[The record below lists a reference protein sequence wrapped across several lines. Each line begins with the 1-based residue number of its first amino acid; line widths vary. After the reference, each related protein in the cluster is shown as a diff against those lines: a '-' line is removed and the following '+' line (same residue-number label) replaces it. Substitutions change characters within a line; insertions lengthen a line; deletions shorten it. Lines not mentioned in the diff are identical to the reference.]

1 MKFFSDFARF
11 LLTGWLLTSFLI
23 ISGVCLKVGKDRG
36 ITSCFQN
43 HETVKFS
50 VEKGDFGYVTSYNYP
65 DNYTSDFYLGHS
77 CNVEIRGCST
87 CKVKLTLMDVNFPH
101 CPSVEKS
108 KHRDLCIP
116 GCDHIQIHEVDQPYH
131 SKNLRNYHTASVE
144 EYVSISSNVKIRH
157 CISNGTGTTGKR
169 FRVRFEVIEKVQQI
183 RGTVSSTMFGGD
195 RGEISSPNFPD
206 RYALNDET
214 FTYILTNLDPYGK
227 IRIIFDDWD
236 LASVSTLQVYDGP
249 RTTSP
254 SKVYTRHERP
264 VLVSKSSTIILVF
277 NTGSSRHRCCH
288 PVGWKASYQFVSSG
302 QWNTIPSTNCSK
314 IIEHQSGGVFNLDY
328 LTPRL
333 PAMFDCIWIIRKP
346 AKKNP
351 DGILLRLTEIVFGQG
366 WAEYPDN
373 SLEIVSGTTSQGE
386 LLGKFTST
394 NLTVGQWFSPGSSL
408 YIRLRGALSE
418 EDRLNFIFTA
428 VDNVTESGC
437 QRGGDYLCKNLW
449 CIDKSLRCD
458 GVDHCGDNSD
468 EGPDESCKFEKI
480 WKLGIR
486 WKLSDSS
493 TKDPCAGNFKCGGNK
508 YDCLPMSRVCDRI
521 SDCFDDSDEKWC
533 AYHSKQTKDDGRSSC
548 GRNAATLLN
557 IIGLFILYLFVTIM
571 KLIRFLMKLSHETVT
586 IELKNGTQVHGTVT
600 GVDVCMNTHLK
611 AVKMTIKN
619 KDPVQV
625 DTLSI
630 RGNNIRYYILPDSL
644 PLDTLLI
651 DDTPKAKQKKGREG
665 GMRGGRGRG
674 RGGRGGRGRGRGRG
688 RR

>member
-1 MKFFSDFARF
+1 MPFRMEIILKNDRF
-11 LLTGWLLTSFLI
+11 LSTGWLLTSFLI
-23 ISGVCLKVGKDRG
+23 TSAACLQVGMDRG
-36 ITSCFQN
+36 TTSCFQN

-50 VEKGDFGYVTSYNYP
+50 VEKGDFGYVTSYDYP

-87 CKVKLTLMDVNFPH
+87 CKVKITLMDVNFPN
-101 CPSVEKS
+101 CPAVQKS
-108 KHRDLCIP
+108 KHRNLCIP
-116 GCDHIQIHEVDQPYH
+116 GCDHLQIHEVDQPYH
-131 SKNLRNYHTASVE
+131 SKNLRNFHAGSEE
-144 EYVSISSNVKIRH
+144 EYISISSNVKIRH

-169 FRVRFEVIEKVQQI
+169 FRVKYEVVEKVQQI
-183 RGTVSSTMFGGD
+183 RGTVSSSMFGGD

-214 FTYILTNLDPYGK
+214 FTYIITNLDPYGK

-277 NTGSSRHRCCH
+277 NTGSSKHRCCH

-302 QWNTIPSTNCSK
+302 QWNTMPSTNCSK
-314 IIEHQSGGVFNLDY
+314 IIEHSSGGILNLDY
-328 LTPRL
+328 LTPGL

-373 SLEIVSGTTSQGE
+373 SLEVISGTTSRGE
-386 LLGKFTST
+386 LLGRYSAT
-394 NLTVGQWFSPGSSL
+394 NMTIGQWFSSGPGL
-408 YIRLRGALSE
+408 YIRLRGAISR

-428 VDNVTESGC
+428 VDNVTDDGC
-437 QRGGDYLCKNLW
+437 PRRGDYLCKNLW

-458 GVDHCGDNSD
+458 NVDHCGDNSD
-468 EGPDESCKFEKI
+468 ESPDSSCQFDQI
-480 WKLGIR
+480 WRLGIK

-508 YDCLPMSRVCDRI
+508 YDCLPMSRVCDRV

-533 AYHSKQTKDDGRSSC
+533 AYHTKRLENNDFSSSGNNIASYLQT
-548 GRNAATLLN
+548 L
-557 IIGLFILYLFVTIM
+557 GLFILYLFVT
-571 KLIRFLMKLSHETVT
+571 
-586 IELKNGTQVHGTVT
+586 
-600 GVDVCMNTHLK
+600 
-611 AVKMTIKN
+611 
-619 KDPVQV
+619 
-625 DTLSI
+625 
-630 RGNNIRYYILPDSL
+630 
-644 PLDTLLI
+644 
-651 DDTPKAKQKKGREG
+651 
-665 GMRGGRGRG
+665 
-674 RGGRGGRGRGRGRG
+674 
-688 RR
+688 